1 MKIKYK
7 KLLPITFILFV
18 ILLIAGVSFYFLNE
32 KKSQQYR
39 DLLTA
44 EQNHLE
50 AQERLNNADKD
61 LRLYKQYEGRY
72 QKFEAMGF
80 FNKEE
85 RANLTENIVEAGK
98 KTGVFDLKME
108 LAPQAIMYDDLEYA
122 VDETYLSDAQ
132 WRRSEQKISFSALH
146 EIDALKFFQ
155 SLDWD
160 KRLQQFERCTF
171 SSQRIVLSPS
181 AKNVEVLCQLNWST
195 LYLLPKEDK
204 HAP

>member
-7 KLLPITFILFV
+7 KLVPVIFSLFV
-18 ILLIAGVSFYFLNE
+18 ILLIAGVSFYFFNE
-32 KKSQQYR
+32 KKSQQHN

-44 EQNHLE
+44 EQNYLE
-50 AQERLNNADKD
+50 AQARLDNADKD
-61 LRLYKQYEGRY
+61 LRLYQQYEGRY
-72 QKFEAMGF
+72 QKFEAMGL

-98 KTGVFDLKME
+98 NTGVFDLKME
-108 LAPQAIMYDDLEYA
+108 LTPQIIMYEDLEYA

-160 KRLQQFERCTF
+160 TRLQQFERCTF
-171 SSQRIVLSPS
+171 SSQRVVLSPS
-181 AKNVEVLCQLNWST
+181 AKNVAVSCQLNWST
-195 LYLLPKEDK
+195 LYLFPKEDK